1 VTLNASTTFVIGWLV
16 IGAAVAA
23 VAAAR
28 GQGGAALSAAAI
40 VAWPFLLP
48 ALTGP
53 SGPTAAR
60 VEATLTRLRA
70 APELLTA
77 AGLADL
83 AAALRAADARVART
97 ASLLTH
103 TPPGSPGHAEVQAA
117 HDRARA
123 ALAAVLDDLD
133 LLALQASLA
142 DLSADTAA
150 IAARL
155 AELRGRL
162 VAAGEVSAW
171 AGGPPAADRAKPDAG
186 HFSSPGAS
194 R

>member
-1 VTLNASTTFVIGWLV
+1 
-16 IGAAVAA
+16 
-23 VAAAR
+23 
-28 GQGGAALSAAAI
+28 
-40 VAWPFLLP
+40 LLP

-53 SGPTAAR
+53 TGPTAAR
-60 VEATLTRLRA
+60 VEATLRRLRA
-70 APELLTA
+70 APDLLPA

-83 AAALRAADARVART
+83 AAALRDADARVART
-97 ASLLTH
+97 AALLTH
-103 TPPGSPGHAEVQAA
+103 TPAGSPGHADVRAA

-123 ALAAVLDDLD
+123 GLSAVLDDLD

-162 VAAGEVSAW
+162 AAASEVGRLTSA
-171 AGGPPAADRAKPDAG
+171 A
-186 HFSSPGAS
+186 SPHHATQPQEVG
-194 R
+194 